1 MNIRRW
7 VKLALLFSA
16 AVVLGIAIPVTLS
29 YVFDITEPIVNT
41 FVPPAGIHDENL
53 VEILVDKTV
62 LNKGEAMITPE
73 GFTFVLENTA
83 TGEIHTATS
92 NKDGRARF
100 LLSFLGADAG
110 SHVYKLTESN
120 DGLEG
125 VTYDTKA
132 YTIRVDVAIVDGHAQ
147 RTLYVNDQLVETV
160 QVGFT
165 NIFDT
170 EQIPDTGDHLP
181 MAVFAVL
188 LLVSGSALA
197 ILLKKRKAA

>member
-29 YVFDITEPIVNT
+29 YVFDETEPLVNT

-53 VEILVDKTV
+53 VEILVDKKV
-62 LNKGEAMITPE
+62 LNKGAAMITPE
-73 GFTFVLENTA
+73 GFNFVLKNTE

-92 NKDGRARF
+92 NKDGKARF

-125 VTYDTKA
+125 VTYDTKE

-147 RTLYVNDQLVETV
+147 RTLYVNDRMVKTV
-160 QVGFT
+160 QVSFI
-165 NIFDT
+165 NIFDS
-170 EQIPDTGDHLP
+170 EQIPETGDNEQL
-181 MAVFAVL
+181 AVFAVL
-188 LLVSGSALA
+188 LLVSGAALS

>member
-29 YVFDITEPIVNT
+29 YVFDVTDPLVNT
-41 FVPPAGIHDENL
+41 FVPPAGIHDENT

-62 LNKGEAMITPE
+62 VNKGEAMITAE
-73 GFTFVLENTA
+73 GFTFLLENTT
-83 TGEIHTATS
+83 TGESLTATS
-92 NKDGRARF
+92 SKDGQARF

-110 SHVYKLTESN
+110 SHTFRLTEVN

-125 VTYDTKA
+125 VTYSTA
-132 YTIRVDVAIVDGHAQ
+132 EYLVRVDVAIVDGHAQ
-147 RTLYVNDQLVETV
+147 RALYLDDQLVDKV

-170 EQIPDTGDHLP
+170 AQIPDTGDHTP
-181 MAVFAVL
+181 VVIFAVL
-188 LLVSGSALA
+188 LLVSGAALA
-197 ILLKKRKAA
+197 LLLKKRRTA